1 VAALG
6 IWAMDIAKRGFCQFE
21 FHGLIKSV
29 CKQKNGLAAT
39 LITTYFNSHDY
50 LLNSENFML
59 KGKTA
64 LVTGSTSG
72 IGLGIAQALAKQGA
86 NIVLN
91 GFGDIEGSKAQVAAL
106 GVKVGYHG
114 ADMSKPAEIED
125 MMRFAAA
132 EFGRV
137 DILVNNAGIQHVA
150 RIENFPVERWDAI
163 IAINMSSAF
172 HATRLALPAMLAA
185 DEGRGWGRIINV
197 ASIHGLVASAEKSA
211 YVTAKHG
218 VVGLTKVTALENAT
232 TGVTCNAICPGWV
245 LTPLVQKQVDAK
257 ALAQNIS
264 TEAATKQLLGEK
276 EPSMQFTT
284 PEELGALAVFF
295 CSPAGNNVRGVA
307 WNMDGGW
314 TAQ

>member
-1 VAALG
+1 
-6 IWAMDIAKRGFCQFE
+6 
-21 FHGLIKSV
+21 
-29 CKQKNGLAAT
+29 
-39 LITTYFNSHDY
+39 
-50 LLNSENFML
+50 ML

-72 IGLGIAQALAKQGA
+72 IGLGIAKALAAQGA

-91 GFGDIEGSKAQVAAL
+91 GFGDTEGPQAEIAAL
-106 GVKVGYHG
+106 GVKVAYHG
-114 ADMSKPAEIED
+114 ADMSKPADIEA
-125 MMRFAAA
+125 MMGFAAA
-132 EFGRV
+132 QFGQV

-150 RIENFPVERWDAI
+150 KIENFPVERWDAV
-163 IAINMSSAF
+163 IAINLSSAF
-172 HATRLALPAMLAA
+172 HATRLALPAMQAA
-185 DEGRGWGRIINV
+185 NGGKGWGRIINV
-197 ASIHGLVASAEKSA
+197 ASVHGLVGSAEKSA
-211 YVTAKHG
+211 YVAAKHG
-218 VVGLTKVTALENAT
+218 IVGLTKVTALENAT

-257 ALAQNIS
+257 AAAGGIS
-264 TEAATKQLLGEK
+264 NEQAKQQLLGEK

-314 TAQ
+314 AAQ

>member
-1 VAALG
+1 
-6 IWAMDIAKRGFCQFE
+6 
-21 FHGLIKSV
+21 
-29 CKQKNGLAAT
+29 
-39 LITTYFNSHDY
+39 
-50 LLNSENFML
+50 
-59 KGKTA
+59 
-64 LVTGSTSG
+64 
-72 IGLGIAQALAKQGA
+72 
-86 NIVLN
+86 
-91 GFGDIEGSKAQVAAL
+91 
-106 GVKVGYHG
+106 
-114 ADMSKPAEIED
+114 
-125 MMRFAAA
+125 
-132 EFGRV
+132 V

-172 HATRLALPAMLAA
+172 HATRLALPAMQAKN
-185 DEGRGWGRIINV
+185 WGRIINV
-197 ASIHGLVASAEKSA
+197 ASIHGLVGSAEKSA
-211 YVTAKHG
+211 YVAAKHG

-257 ALAQNIS
+257 AAAFNI
-264 TEAATKQLLGEK
+264 TNEAATKLLLGEK

-284 PEELGALAVFF
+284 AEELGALAVFF

>member
-1 VAALG
+1 
-6 IWAMDIAKRGFCQFE
+6 
-21 FHGLIKSV
+21 
-29 CKQKNGLAAT
+29 
-39 LITTYFNSHDY
+39 
-50 LLNSENFML
+50 ML

-72 IGLGIAQALAKQGA
+72 IGLGIAKALAQQGA

-91 GFGDIEGSKAQVAAL
+91 GFGDTEGPKAEVAAL
-106 GVKVGYHG
+106 GVKVAYHA

-125 MMRFAAA
+125 MMKFAAA
-132 EFGRV
+132 QFGRV

-172 HATRLALPAMLAA
+172 HATRLALPAMQAV
-185 DEGRGWGRIINV
+185 DWGRIINI
-197 ASIHGLVASAEKSA
+197 ASIHGLVGSAEKSA
-211 YVTAKHG
+211 YVAAKHG

-232 TGVTCNAICPGWV
+232 SGVTCNAICPGWV

-257 ALAQNIS
+257 ALTLAIS
-264 TEAATKQLLGEK
+264 VEEATKQLLAEK

-284 PEELGALAVFF
+284 PQELGALAVFF
-295 CSPAGNNVRGVA
+295 CSPAANNVRGVA

>member
-1 VAALG
+1 
-6 IWAMDIAKRGFCQFE
+6 
-21 FHGLIKSV
+21 
-29 CKQKNGLAAT
+29 
-39 LITTYFNSHDY
+39 
-50 LLNSENFML
+50 ML

-64 LVTGSTSG
+64 LITGSTSG
-72 IGLGIAQALAKQGA
+72 IGLGIAKALASQGA

-91 GFGDIEGSKAQVAAL
+91 GFGDVEGPKAEVAAL
-106 GVKVGYHG
+106 GVRVVYHG
-114 ADMSKPAEIED
+114 ADMSKPAEIEA
-125 MMRFAAA
+125 MMQFAAA
-132 EFGRV
+132 EFGQV

-150 RIENFPVERWDAI
+150 KIENFPIERWDAI

-172 HATRLALPAMLAA
+172 HATRLALPAMKKSN
-185 DEGRGWGRIINV
+185 WGRIINV
-197 ASIHGLVASAEKSA
+197 ASIHGLVGSAEKSA
-211 YVTAKHG
+211 YVAAKHG

-257 ALAQNIS
+257 AQANGIS
-264 TEAATKQLLGEK
+264 NEEATKLLLGEK

-284 PEELGALAVFF
+284 AEELGALAVFF